1 MADRLQTGKHEMTE
15 QADHTPEQGRVP
27 APPIEDASTVQNA
40 ATSPAAPAPAYPQQ
54 PPMQPPMQGYPQQ
67 PPMQGYP
74 QQAPMQGY
82 PQQAPMQGYPPAQVY
97 AQQPI
102 YVQTPMMG
110 MAQPGLDKSVGVA
123 YLLLI
128 FLGLFGAHQ
137 FYLDKIGRGVG
148 YFFTLGWLTVGLWI
162 DLFTLTS
169 QVRAINTQRRMGIR

>member
-40 ATSPAAPAPAYPQQ
+40 ATSPAAPAP
-54 PPMQPPMQGYPQQ
+54 GYPQQ
-67 PPMQGYP
+67 PPMPGYP
-74 QQAPMQGY
+74 QQPPMQGY

-128 FLGLFGAHQ
+128 FLGIFGAHQ

-148 YFFTLGWLTVGLWI
+148 YLFTLGWLTVGVWI

>member
-67 PPMQGYP
+67 P
-74 QQAPMQGY
+74 
-82 PQQAPMQGYPPAQVY
+82 PMQGYPPAQVY